1 MIAENYIQDLITMNK
16 WPDLYFLQAHLNLKS
31 ILVRS
36 LGVYFLVRQA
46 LKLGPNKYIHRPYI
60 RIHKYDRRKYTM
72 LRWDRDGGILTKCPP
87 LARSMAS
94 VNWVGASSPKI
105 EG

>member
-1 MIAENYIQDLITMNK
+1 MIAENYIQDFMTMNK
-16 WPDLYFLQAHLNLKS
+16 WPYLCFLRAHLNLNP

-60 RIHKYDRRKYTM
+60 RIHKYDRRKYN
-72 LRWDRDGGILTKCPP
+72 
-87 LARSMAS
+87 ASM
-94 VNWVGASSPKI
+94 G
-105 EG
+105 